1 MVLSSDKRD
10 FNPEYSMSSSK
21 TNTLHSYSSADAM
34 DNFKRDRFELLSAY
48 LDGEV
53 TAAERRQV
61 EDWLAND
68 PTVQQLY
75 SRLLKLRQGIRAVPM
90 TLVEQPVECTVQQV
104 MAKVRRPS
112 QFMWTW
118 GSAAIA
124 AAFVGLLVNDISI
137 GPAATSHIASS
148 PTLEVI
154 PEAIES
160 DVLMIALDHPII
172 EIPGVAV
179 DTTGATVY
187 EIKDAVP

>member
-1 MVLSSDKRD
+1 MVPSFDKRD
-10 FNPEYSMSSSK
+10 YNPEAVMSLLK
-21 TNTLHSYSSADAM
+21 TNPFHSYSSADAM

-90 TLVEQPVECTVQQV
+90 AATEQPVERTVQQV
-104 MAKVRRPS
+104 MSKVNRPS
-112 QFMWTW
+112 RFIWTW

-124 AAFVGLLVNDISI
+124 AAFVGLLVNDVSL
-137 GPAATSHIASS
+137 GPSVSSQIASS
-148 PTLEVI
+148 PTLDVV
-154 PEAIES
+154 PEIES
-160 DVLMIALDHPII
+160 DALMIALDHPII
-172 EIPGVAV
+172 EIPGVDA
-179 DTTGATVY
+179 TGIAGY
-187 EIKDAVP
+187 EVEDSVP